1 MDYSVKAV
9 LSATDRNFTST
20 MKAAERSMESLHN
33 KANSISKAATSVG
46 KSVERIGSTAT
57 KALTLPLTTAF
68 AYAGKQF
75 MDYETGL
82 VGVGKTT
89 GMAGAELE
97 GFGQEIKSLSN
108 RIPVSTKELLGLSET
123 AGQLGIH
130 GKKDLLAFTQ
140 VMAEMGS
147 ATELTGEEG
156 AKSMAQFANVMGLDV
171 EKNIRSVGN
180 SIVRLGNN
188 SATSEPEIM
197 AMAQRLGASGR
208 VAGLTADNVL
218 GLSAAISS
226 VGINA
231 EAGGTAMSQV
241 LNKMDVAVAQGGEK
255 LEMFAE
261 ISGMS
266 AQEFAKQW
274 ETDPIKAVEAFM
286 KGLDD
291 SAKSGK
297 NMNLMLDAL
306 GIKGVREANTVKLLA
321 QNHELLSKSIND
333 SADAYK
339 NGNDLAEEAAEAWG
353 TLSNKLKK
361 FKNVM
366 NNVLMD
372 VFKRVEPTISKMVD
386 IVTEFGR
393 SWEKLSETQKDSI
406 SGMILKVGALLAA
419 TGPLLSITGKLSQS
433 FGLVTGAVGKVSGGL
448 SKLSEK
454 FTGSSDVIKTGMDAV
469 NNKFKE
475 SAEVFPKMGAK
486 ATEGINYL
494 KRIPNR
500 LQADVA
506 GRVYDVFDKMEFDT
520 QQKWTNALT
529 SISENSS
536 KMGTV
541 ISGAF
546 GKIGSVLNLFG
557 INVGNMVKLANLGL
571 KALFPAAII
580 GAALVGLGALYT
592 GFEEEINKVLEV
604 AKTKGPEIIQN
615 LGDGIVAKIP
625 EFASKGAELVSR
637 LAETISANIPTILTV
652 GANIVIA
659 LVESVGNNAGKLI
672 GAAVQ
677 IIGSLLQGII
687 QNLPRL
693 LVAGVQLIGQ
703 LVAGIVQNIPKIL
716 QTGRE
721 AITGFISGLGQALP
735 QLLSSGVKIVFE
747 IIKGIVTNIPQV
759 IATGAKIILELGKA
773 IIGAIGTIVGTV
785 GSAIGGFFK
794 KIFSPGK
801 SEAAQTNQEVTSET
815 QSMSTNVTGIME
827 GLTSSVASS
836 TNAMQENVTS
846 SYAGMAETMTTNFNQ
861 GVDAVTGASQNLSG
875 IVPQDATNVSE
886 QSAAAY
892 EGLAQRTQTAMDS
905 MSNSVQSSMSKIS
918 SVSTNGLNAL
928 SSGFTNT
935 FNQITSIV
943 NQGANRVV
951 ASVNQMNSRVSSSY
965 NSFASQFISRT
976 VTIWTQF
983 NSMSQQAMNRQYST
997 FNSHLNKMTSKY
1009 NSYNNRFKNTT
1020 NSTWRSVVNQV
1031 RQAGNNMT
1039 QAYSNACSRTISL
1052 ANNLRSSLISIM
1064 NSTAGGMRS
1073 AGYNAGMG
1081 FYYGLSSTQGAI
1093 MGLASSIAA
1102 SVSARIRSALNIHS
1116 PSRVMMDLGSYAGQG
1131 LAVGLD
1137 KSRKYVNNAV
1147 DGLSNTVA
1155 NTKIGFGSSYGNF
1168 STSSQAQPLVL
1179 NVSVG
1184 KNEFRAISRDITSEQ
1199 GRDLRLEANF
1209 AL

>member
-1 MDYSVKAV
+1 MDYSVRAV

-20 MKAAERSMESLHN
+20 MKAAEKSMENLHN
-33 KANSISKAATSVG
+33 KANSMSKAATSVG

-57 KALTLPLTTAF
+57 KALTVPLTTAF
-68 AYAGKQF
+68 GYAGKQF
-75 MDYETGL
+75 TDFETGL
-82 VGVGKTT
+82 IGVKKTT
-89 GMAGAELE
+89 NMAGKELK
-97 GFGQEIKSLSN
+97 GFGNEISKMSTQ
-108 RIPVSTKELLGLSET
+108 IPISAKDLLGLSEV

-130 GKKDLLAFTQ
+130 GQKDLLAFTR

-147 ATELTGEEG
+147 ATNLAGEEG
-156 AKSMAQFANVMGLDV
+156 AASMAKFANIMGLDV
-171 EKNIRSVGN
+171 GKNIRSVGN
-180 SIVRLGNN
+180 AIVRLGNN
-188 SATSEPEIM
+188 YSTTENDIM
-197 AMAQRLGASGR
+197 MMSTRLAASGR
-208 VAGLTADNVL
+208 LVGLTTPNVL
-218 GLSAAISS
+218 GLATAMSS

-231 EAGGTAMSQV
+231 EAGGSAMSQV
-241 LNKMDVAVAQGGEK
+241 LNKLDKAVAEGGEK

-261 ISGMS
+261 VSGMS
-266 AQEFAKQW
+266 AQSFAKQW

-291 SAKSGK
+291 TAKSGG
-297 NMNLMLDAL
+297 NMNMILDAL
-306 GIKGVREANTVKLLA
+306 GIKGIREANTVKSLS
-321 QNHELLSKSIND
+321 QNHELLSKAINE
-333 SADAYK
+333 SSDAYA
-339 NGNDLAEEAAEAWG
+339 NGNDLALEAAEAWD
-353 TLSNKLKK
+353 SFRNKLQK
-361 FKNVM
+361 FKNTM
-366 NNVLMD
+366 DGILKD
-372 VFKRVEPTISKMVD
+372 VFARIEPVLSKS
-386 IVTEFGR
+386 IEAVTQFATKWQE
-393 SWEKLSETQKDSI
+393 LSDTQKDALA
-406 SGMILKVGALLAA
+406 GVILKVGVFAA
-419 TGPLLSITGKLSQS
+419 AFGPAMKVGGKFIQSIEPISK
-433 FGLVTGAVGKVSGGL
+433 AL
-448 SKLSEK
+448 SKTSTSFSN
-454 FTGSSDVIKTGMDAV
+454 FTSSILGKTISSMELACIIAGDKMQQLPQIVKTGV
-469 NNKFKE
+469 QF
-475 SAEVFPKMGAK
+475 
-486 ATEGINYL
+486 
-494 KRIPNR
+494 
-500 LQADVA
+500 
-506 GRVYDVFDKMEFDT
+506 
-520 QQKWTNALT
+520 
-529 SISENSS
+529 
-536 KMGTV
+536 
-541 ISGAF
+541 
-546 GKIGSVLNLFG
+546 
-557 INVGNMVKLANLGL
+557 ANIAL

-592 GFEEEINKVLEV
+592 RFEEEINKVLEV

-615 LGDGIVAKIP
+615 LGDGIVEKIP

-659 LVESVGNNAGKLI
+659 LVESVGNNAGQLI
-672 GAAVQ
+672 GAAVE
-677 IIGSLLQGII
+677 IIGSLLQGILY
-687 QNLPRL
+687 NLPRL

-703 LVAGIVQNIPKIL
+703 LVVGIVQNIPKIL

-735 QLLSSGVKIVFE
+735 QLLGAGVKIIFE
-747 IIKGIVTNIPQV
+747 IVKGIVTNIPQIIV
-759 IATGAKIILELGKA
+759 TGAKIILALGKA
-773 IIGAIGTIVGTV
+773 IIEAIGTIVGSV

-836 TNAMQENVTS
+836 TSAMQDNVTS
-846 SYAGMAETMTTNFNQ
+846 SYAGMAETMSTNFNQ

-928 SSGFTNT
+928 SSGFTST

-951 ASVNQMNSRVSSSY
+951 ASVNQMNSKVSSSY
-965 NSFASQFISRT
+965 NRFASQFISRT
-976 VTIWTQF
+976 VTMWNQF
-983 NSMSQQAMNRQYST
+983 NSKSQQAMNRQYST

-1009 NSYNNRFKNTT
+1009 NSYNSRFKNTT

-1031 RQAGNNMT
+1031 RQAGNNMAN
-1039 QAYSNACSRTISL
+1039 AYSNACSRTISL
-1052 ANNLRSSLISIM
+1052 ANNLRSNLISIM

-1116 PSRVMMDLGSYAGQG
+1116 PSRVMMDLGSYAGEG

-1137 KSRKYVNNAV
+1137 KSRKYVNRAV
-1147 DGLSNTVA
+1147 DGISDTVA
-1155 NTKIGFGSSYGNF
+1155 NTKVGFGSSYG
-1168 STSSQAQPLVL
+1168 SLGVSSAAQPLVFY
-1179 NVSVG
+1179 VRVG